1 MTSIWHV
8 IDYSNKTD
16 KHLSDQNTYIVVNED
31 ITMNNF
37 DPNITL
43 QPRLNRDLEDTKS
56 RSMITESEYT
66 QRRLRN

>member
-1 MTSIWHV
+1 MTSNWHV

-16 KHLSDQNTYIVVNED
+16 ENLSDQNTYIVVNED

-56 RSMITESEYT
+56 KSMITESEYT
-66 QRRLRN
+66 QRRLPN